1 MGEGE
6 EKAEFRISLTSRAY
20 RDLAKLLKTDAS
32 LAERIS
38 EKIDLLSRQPTL
50 GKRLRGRLRNK
61 RSLRV
66 GNYRI
71 IYEIDIA
78 SKEILVTNMGH
89 RRDVYDH

>member
-1 MGEGE
+1 LGEGE

>member
-1 MGEGE
+1 MGAGE
-6 EKAEFRISLTSRAY
+6 EKAEFRIDLTSRAHK
-20 RDLAKLLKTDAS
+20 DLAKLLKADAN
-32 LAERIS
+32 LADRIS

-50 GKRLRGRLRNK
+50 GKQLRGILREK

-78 SKEILVTNMGH
+78 RKEILVTNMGH
-89 RRDVYDH
+89 RKDVYDR